1 MFNFPAVYRFI
12 STSNETI
19 YIGSAKVLARRMSA
33 HKNNGH
39 LPKECYQSISRIE
52 YVKCPTHGDALK
64 LEADLIDYYRP
75 HYNKM
80 LKRKDIDVQLDPII
94 EKINWKLYKEL
105 KPLESDKIE
114 ANRKED
120 FKALVVA
127 AALFIGVIL
136 LLVT

>member
-19 YIGSAKVLARRMSA
+19 YIGSAKVLARRMTA
-33 HKNNGH
+33 HRNNGH

-52 YVKCPTHGDALK
+52 YVKCQTHGDALK
-64 LEADLIDYYRP
+64 LEAELIDYYRP

-80 LKRKDIDVQLDPII
+80 LKRKDIDVKLDPII

-105 KPLESDKIE
+105 KPLDTDKIK
-114 ANRKED
+114 ANRKD
-120 FKALVVA
+120 DIKALVVA
-127 AALFIGVIL
+127 ATLFVGIMFL
-136 LLVT
+136 FLT